1 MARVTVEDCV
11 AVIPN
16 RYELVLL
23 AAQRARDI
31 AAGMPL
37 TVDRDNDKNAV
48 VALREI
54 AEQTIDLEEL
64 RRHIVKG
71 VNRHS
76 DLNLED
82 DALMALTQEE
92 FVNVEQT
99 EEPEGQI
106 TEIAFED
113 AKPEAEEAAEDVLAA
128 AVEEMSAEEGA
139 DASVEEVTE
148 ETAATA

>member
-37 TVDRDNDKNAV
+37 TVERDNDKNAV

-54 AEQTIDLEEL
+54 ANQTIDLEEL

-82 DALMALTQEE
+82 DALLALNQEE
-92 FVNVEQT
+92 FLNVEQT

-106 TEIAFED
+106 EEIAFED
-113 AKPEAEEAAEDVLAA
+113 DSAAAAPAAEEALAA
-128 AVEEMSAEEGA
+128 AVEEMSGEMDAAEEV
-139 DASVEEVTE
+139 SE
-148 ETAATA
+148 ETAASA